1 MFRFLSVLLCLV
13 SLTACTI
20 RPATDYNVDQDFS
33 QYKDFAFAP
42 LAEDAVLSID
52 EQRIQA
58 ELVKQ
63 LQNKGLQAVELEQAD
78 MLVAY
83 RIDEATELEAIGG
96 NFTFGMG
103 SRHGMIGVSSP
114 DRYKERKYGKLV
126 VEFIDPKAK
135 SLIWRSISQSKLGET
150 MGPERR
156 AEFIQKQLGLMLESY
171 PPKPEA

>member
-1 MFRFLSVLLCLV
+1 MFRFFGVLLCLIFV
-13 SLTACTI
+13 TACTV

-33 QYKDFAFAP
+33 QYKDFAFAS

-52 EQRIQA
+52 DQRIQA
-58 ELVKQ
+58 ELAKQ
-63 LQNKGLQAVELEQAD
+63 LQTKGLQVVDVEQAD

-83 RIDEATELEAIGG
+83 HIEEATELEAIGG
-96 NFTFGMG
+96 NFTLGMG

-126 VEFIDPKAK
+126 VEFIDPQAK
-135 SLIWRSISQSKLGET
+135 SLIWRSISQSKLRET
-150 MGPERR
+150 MGPESR
-156 AEFIQKQLGLMLESY
+156 AEFIQKQLALMLESY